1 MTERHNQMYTWTA
14 YSSQREFRAKEKKS
28 LSAQG
33 QHACFSWALCSR
45 KWLHQTVKT
54 WSKRT
59 SLVVRDGRAQTKRV
73 TWAHYSRRGPGQCG
87 VELPSW
93 GRSHVYPP
101 MCCDHYFVSAH
112 EQTEE
117 NMMDTE
123 FKERFCEEVHG
134 YLSLY
139 MWSLKQYKNNKIC
152 TSSWMESAQVVE

>member
-1 MTERHNQMYTWTA
+1 MQLEMTPSDCQNLIEVHKPGGQGWPHA
-14 YSSQREFRAKEKKS
+14 DQKS
-28 LSAQG
+28 DMSPLQQEGSGAVWNG
-33 QHACFSWALCSR
+33 
-45 KWLHQTVKT
+45 
-54 WSKRT
+54 
-59 SLVVRDGRAQTKRV
+59 
-73 TWAHYSRRGPGQCG
+73 
-87 VELPSW
+87 LPSW

-117 NMMDTE
+117 NRMDIE

-134 YLSLY
+134 YLRLY